1 MAKHT
6 ITVQANGMTYKVETD
21 ADTFMIGGVEFKFH
35 PSVVQTVIVTSRATF
50 LGTQT
55 TARKIA
61 CIKAV
66 REASCRR
73 ENGDVNLTVT
83 NCMGLREAKELV
95 EACGTFEIFP
105 ESKARF
111 EAVCREFDL
120 TPTCV

>member
-21 ADTFMIGGVEFKFH
+21 ADTFMIGGVEFKFSS
-35 PSVVQTVIVTSRATF
+35 PAAPTGSITSRATF
-50 LGTQT
+50 LGAQA
-55 TARKIA
+55 TAKKIA

-66 REASCRR
+66 REASWRH
-73 ENGDVNLTVT
+73 ESGDVNLTV
-83 NCMGLREAKELV
+83 REAKELV

-111 EAVCREFDL
+111 EAVCREHDL
-120 TPTCV
+120 TPTYV